1 MLVRSTT
8 CGTVLVTTTVF
19 VTTCTTGALVHVTSF
34 LYARSKVE
42 HPLKPLTANIAATTI
57 TAAPHHTPRFVCFIF
72 CFSVESTRV
81 HPGTAPESLCCCPGT
96 PRAWHW
102 WRSARPRRRAGSLG
116 STLATA
122 YDRRAAAR
130 AASRSSAPP
139 RHQTFRSPPGW
150 R

>member
-8 CGTVLVTTTVF
+8 CGIVFVTTTVF
-19 VTTCTTGALVHVTSF
+19 VTTSITGWFVHVTSF

-42 HPLKPLTANIAATTI
+42 QPLKPQTTNIAATTI
-57 TAAPHHTPRFVCFIF
+57 TAAPHHTLRFAFFIF

-102 WRSARPRRRAGSLG
+102 WRSARPPRRAGSPG

-130 AASRSSAPP
+130 AASRD
-139 RHQTFRSPPGW
+139 RK
-150 R
+150 

>member
-8 CGTVLVTTTVF
+8 CGIRFVTTTVF
-19 VTTCTTGALVHVTSF
+19 VTTCTTGSFVHVTSF
-34 LYARSKVE
+34 LYARSSVE
-42 HPLKPLTANIAATTI
+42 HPLKPLTANIAVTTI
-57 TAAPHHTPRFVCFIF
+57 TAAPHHTPRFLFVIF
-72 CFSVESTRV
+72 GFSVGSTRV

-102 WRSARPRRRAGSLG
+102 WRFARPRRRAGSPG

-130 AASRSSAPP
+130 AASRD
-139 RHQTFRSPPGW
+139 RK
-150 R
+150 